1 MKEDDRKQN
10 KNRDKDHLRLYLQ
23 LFRDRFSDK
32 VGEQKHSRKKN
43 SVGISCALLTKL
55 KQAIANTADKGSLK
69 V

>member
-1 MKEDDRKQN
+1 MIASKTKTEIKTTYDYICSYFVIDSVIKLA
-10 KNRDKDHLRLYLQ
+10 NR
-23 LFRDRFSDK
+23 SI
-32 VGEQKHSRKKN
+32 VGKKN